1 MPHALLL
8 LLKLQARAML
18 RRAVR
23 GAGSVR
29 GAIFLIFGAA
39 LFLLFMLPAAIS
51 GAMMP
56 RTDPQLVLAV
66 VPLGMLAIA
75 IFSLT
80 SGGGERAVAFTPP
93 EVEFLFA
100 GPFTRRQVLA
110 YRIIKTLAGAM
121 FTALLFSVFF
131 LRHAVSWPAC
141 FAGSLMALFFIQLL
155 SMSIVLIGQSV
166 GQRAYTLGRKIG
178 VGLLLAMLALAAG
191 PVVLKG
197 MDAGWLPA
205 VQEVRASTVG
215 RVLLAPMEPFGR
227 ILTAATAMQ
236 LLGWTSLALL
246 VNGLLLGVVMWL
258 DANYLETSAARSE
271 AIYTRTQRA
280 RRAGLASTPSA
291 SLARY
296 RLPML
301 PYLHGAGPVAWRQLT
316 TALRNSRTLLLMLA
330 ILAMCGVPMILARQ
344 KMAAGAMV
352 GVAMWATFI
361 LAPMLRFDFR
371 GELDSMDW
379 LKSLPVGG
387 MALAAGE
394 LLAPVLVMT
403 LLQSMVF
410 VGSAAIAGHAD
421 WVLLLGLAIALP
433 FNTLLFGM
441 ENVLF
446 LLFPM
451 RFASAPGDFQGFGR
465 QMLLMFAKLTI
476 LFICAGV
483 CAGVGAGVYF
493 LFGRSLPAAIIAG
506 ALLLVA
512 QAAAMLPL
520 LAWAF
525 GRFDPSRDVPP

>member
-1 MPHALLL
+1 
-8 LLKLQARAML
+8 
-18 RRAVR
+18 
-23 GAGSVR
+23 
-29 GAIFLIFGAA
+29 
-39 LFLLFMLPAAIS
+39 
-51 GAMMP
+51 
-56 RTDPQLVLAV
+56 
-66 VPLGMLAIA
+66 
-75 IFSLT
+75 
-80 SGGGERAVAFTPP
+80 
-93 EVEFLFA
+93 
-100 GPFTRRQVLA
+100 
-110 YRIIKTLAGAM
+110 
-121 FTALLFSVFF
+121 
-131 LRHAVSWPAC
+131 
-141 FAGSLMALFFIQLL
+141 
-155 SMSIVLIGQSV
+155 
-166 GQRAYTLGRKIG
+166 
-178 VGLLLAMLALAAG
+178 
-191 PVVLKG
+191 
-197 MDAGWLPA
+197 
-205 VQEVRASTVG
+205 
-215 RVLLAPMEPFGR
+215 
-227 ILTAATAMQ
+227 
-236 LLGWTSLALL
+236 
-246 VNGLLLGVVMWL
+246 
-258 DANYLETSAARSE
+258 
-271 AIYTRTQRA
+271 
-280 RRAGLASTPSA
+280 
-291 SLARY
+291 
-296 RLPML
+296 
-301 PYLHGAGPVAWRQLT
+301 
-316 TALRNSRTLLLMLA
+316 
-330 ILAMCGVPMILARQ
+330 
-344 KMAAGAMV
+344 
-352 GVAMWATFI
+352 
-361 LAPMLRFDFR
+361 
-371 GELDSMDW
+371 MDW